1 MNLYKIMTQEGMQY
15 AALRDNEL
23 ISLRNGLSYV
33 YENNTPVDMTLDE
46 LLDRQES
53 QLKQIRD
60 NLKYSQAYNQDKQEI
75 SSLVKSN
82 QIIKSFKK

>member
-46 LLDRQES
+46 LLERQES
-53 QLKQIRD
+53 QLQQMRD
-60 NLKYSQAYNQDKQEI
+60 SLKYSEAYSQDKQEI

>member
-46 LLDRQES
+46 LLERQES
-53 QLKQIRD
+53 QLKQMRD
-60 NLKYSQAYNQDKQEI
+60 SLKYSEAYSQDNQEI
-75 SSLVKSN
+75 NSLVKSN

>member
-1 MNLYKIMTQEGMQY
+1 MKLYKIMTQEGMQY

-60 NLKYSQAYNQDKQEI
+60 NLKYSQAYNQNKQEI